1 MIIRTTTLP
10 ETTNSDDADQKS
22 IYRVIESEKRGEFL
36 SSSSEWNYGSD
47 RKLFVECLSGSEI
60 KVSKLINIT

>member
-36 SSSSEWNYGSD
+36 SSSSE
-47 RKLFVECLSGSEI
+47 
-60 KVSKLINIT
+60 